1 MLDSFRKR
9 DNKTPAYP
17 KAPQSPYG
25 EMQEALSP
33 SKSSTAETARAEP
46 AKPEAAMAP
55 TSASPSI
62 SPTEKG
68 TPVTGEANVSKLIVG
83 PDIKLKGA
91 EITDCDT
98 LVVEGRVEASMDSRV
113 IQIAEHGVFVGKVDI
128 DVAEIR
134 GRFEGELVARKQL
147 VIHSTGHVSGTIRY
161 GKITVEE
168 GGELL
173 GDVAALASNGTAR
186 NTPASTTAP
195 KAASASANTGD
206 FSKADPVGA
215 LFKAANQR

>member
-9 DNKTPAYP
+9 DAKSAYP
-17 KAPQSPYG
+17 RQSAYS
-25 EMQEALSP
+25 EMQAALSP
-33 SKSSTAETARAEP
+33 DAKAGDVKIADIKTAEVKTDDRPVDLKSTATVAETHSAQQQE
-46 AKPEAAMAP
+46 KPMAQ
-55 TSASPSI
+55 
-62 SPTEKG
+62 E
-68 TPVTGEANVSKLIVG
+68 NVSKLIVG

-147 VIHSTGHVSGTIRY
+147 VIHSTGHVSGKIRY
-161 GKITVEE
+161 GKITVQE

-173 GDVAALASNGTAR
+173 GDVAALATNGAAKHEIT
-186 NTPASTTAP
+186 P
-195 KAASASANTGD
+195 KAAQASNTSE
-206 FSKADPVGA
+206 FKADTAAVGA

>member
-1 MLDSFRKR
+1 MLDSFRKK
-9 DNKTPAYP
+9 DAKSGAYP
-17 KAPQSPYG
+17 RANSPYS
-25 EMQEALSP
+25 EMQQALSP
-33 SKSSTAETARAEP
+33 SETKSEA
-46 AKPEAAMAP
+46 AKPEVKTDTATAQHDSSKGTNM
-55 TSASPSI
+55 
-62 SPTEKG
+62 TEKN
-68 TPVTGEANVSKLIVG
+68 EQNVSKLIVG

-113 IQIAEHGVFVGKVDI
+113 IQIAQNGVFVGKVDI

-147 VIHSTGHVSGTIRY
+147 VIHSTGHVSGKIRY

-173 GDVAALASNGTAR
+173 GDVAALGVNGAAKASS
-186 NTPASTTAP
+186 STV
-195 KAASASANTGD
+195 KADSSANTSEFAKSD
-206 FSKADPVGA
+206 AVGA
-215 LFKAANQR
+215 LFKTANQR

>member
-9 DNKTPAYP
+9 DAKKDAYP
-17 KAPQSPYG
+17 RPQSPYG
-25 EMQEALSP
+25 EMQAALSP
-33 SKSSTAETARAEP
+33 SRAED
-46 AKPEAAMAP
+46 AKNRTADQADAAVAQ
-55 TSASPSI
+55 TQ
-62 SPTEKG
+62 TEKG
-68 TPVTGEANVSKLIVG
+68 KAMAADHKNADADAATGSKVSKLIVG

-113 IQIAEHGVFVGKVDI
+113 IQIAEKGVFVGKVDI

-147 VIHSTGHVSGTIRY
+147 VIHSTGYVSGKIRY

-173 GDVAALASNGTAR
+173 GDVAALASNGIAKTAAAP
-186 NTPASTTAP
+186 NTAVNS
-195 KAASASANTGD
+195 SANTSEFTKSD
-206 FSKADPVGA
+206 AVGA